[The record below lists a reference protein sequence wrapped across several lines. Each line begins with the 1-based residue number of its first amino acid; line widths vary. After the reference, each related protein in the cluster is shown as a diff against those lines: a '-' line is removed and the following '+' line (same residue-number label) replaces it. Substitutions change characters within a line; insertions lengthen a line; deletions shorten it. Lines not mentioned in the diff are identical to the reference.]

1 VRPGAYLRVDRMQS
15 KHMYEFIIFRANR
28 SVKAKT
34 LTEMGWLSTIDL
46 LIKVAHFEIKANNIF
61 NIIMS

>member
-1 VRPGAYLRVDRMQS
+1 M
-15 KHMYEFIIFRANR
+15 IANR